1 MSWCAPRDIL
11 KLVQF
16 WGRGLVLWRII
27 PFVILWTVWRERNE
41 RIFKSMSP
49 SIIEKLAS
57 VVHLRIVK
65 RALIRKE
72 FGNITLNDILL
83 NWEACMGCGP
93 RKVRRLVYWSPPPFV
108 VFKFNIDGAARGKM
122 RQQVLKECFAIT
134 KEKRCLCS
142 LKHIG
147 VKESNKVEVM
157 TILEAFRI
165 FSGIFQG
172 NLIVESDLANAVIW
186 LM

>member
-1 MSWCAPRDIL
+1 MPWCAPRDIL

-49 SIIEKLAS
+49 SIIEKLAL

-108 VFKFNIDGAARGKM
+108 VCKFNIEE
-122 RQQVLKECFAIT
+122 L
-134 KEKRCLCS
+134 
-142 LKHIG
+142 
-147 VKESNKVEVM
+147 
-157 TILEAFRI
+157 LEAK
-165 FSGIFQG
+165 
-172 NLIVESDLANAVIW
+172 
-186 LM
+186 